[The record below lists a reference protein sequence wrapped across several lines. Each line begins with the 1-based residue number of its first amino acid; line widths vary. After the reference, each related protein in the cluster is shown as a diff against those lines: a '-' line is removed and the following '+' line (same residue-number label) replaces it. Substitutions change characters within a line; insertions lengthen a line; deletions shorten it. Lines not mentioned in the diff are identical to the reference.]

1 MLYKGDTLYVN
12 WLEDG
17 IAELVFDAPGSVNK
31 LDTATVAS
39 LGHALDVLEKQS
51 ELKGLLLRSEK
62 AAFIVG
68 ADITEFLSLFLVP
81 QEQLSQWLHFANSVF
96 NRLEDLPV
104 PTLSAINGY
113 ALGGGCE
120 CVLATDYRIAT
131 PDLRIGLPETKLGI
145 MPGFGGS
152 VRLPRLLGADSA
164 LEIIAAGKDVSAQ
177 QALSVGLVDAVVKP
191 EKLVDGALS
200 VLRQAI
206 NGDLDWKAKRAPKLE
221 PLHLSKIEA
230 TMSFTIAKGMV
241 MQTAGKHY
249 PAPITAVK
257 TIEAAATLGR
267 EEALKLENQSFVPL
281 AHTPQARALVGI
293 FLNDQYVKGLAKQQ
307 TKSVETPKQAAVLGA
322 GIMGGGIAYQSAWK
336 GVPVIMKDINDK
348 SLTLGMTEA
357 GKLLNKQLERGK
369 IDGLKLAGVIST
381 IHPTLDYAGFERVD
395 VVVEAVV
402 ENPKVKK
409 AVLAETEDKIRP
421 DTVLASNTSTIPITE
436 LASALKRPEN
446 FCGMHFFNPVH
457 RMPLVEVI
465 RGEKTSDETIAK
477 VVAWA
482 SKMGKTPIVVND
494 CPGFFVNRVLF
505 PYFAGFSQLLRDGA
519 DFRQIDKVM
528 EKQFGWPMGPAY
540 LLDVVGIDTAH
551 HAQAVM
557 AAGFPQRMA
566 KDYRDAIDALFDAGR
581 YGQKNGLGFWRYKED
596 SKGKPRKEQ
605 DEAVESL
612 LAEVSQPKR
621 EFSDEEIIARMMI
634 PMVNEVVR
642 CLEEGIIASPAEADM
657 ALVYGLGFPPFH
669 GGAFRW
675 LDTLGSAKYLDMAQQ
690 YQHLGPLYAVPDGL
704 RAKARLNEPYYPPVE
719 PARPVGDLKTA

>member
-81 QEQLSQWLHFANSVF
+81 KEQLSQWLHFANSVF

-104 PTLSAINGY
+104 PTLSAVNGY

-120 CVLATDYRIAT
+120 CVLATDYRVAT

-164 LEIIAAGKDVSAQ
+164 LEIIAAGKDVGAD
-177 QALSVGLVDAVVKP
+177 QALSIGLVDAVVKP
-191 EKLVDGALS
+191 EKLVEGALS

-206 NGDLDWKAKRAPKLE
+206 KGELDWKAKRAPKLE

-293 FLNDQYVKGLAKQQ
+293 FLNDQYVKSLAKKQSG
-307 TKSVETPKQAAVLGA
+307 TVETPKQAAVLGA

-357 GKLLNKQLERGK
+357 AKLLNKQLERGK
-369 IDGLKLAGVIST
+369 INGLKMAGVIST

-421 DTVLASNTSTIPITE
+421 DTVLASNTSTIPISE

-465 RGEKTSDETIAK
+465 RGEKTSDDTIAK

-566 KDYRDAIDALFDAGR
+566 KDYRDAIDALFEAGR

-596 SKGKPRKEQ
+596 SKGKPRKER
-605 DEAVESL
+605 DETVESL
-612 LAEVSQPKR
+612 LADVSQPKR

-642 CLEEGIIASPAEADM
+642 CLEEGVIASPAEADM

-690 YQHLGPLYAVPDGL
+690 YEHLGPLYAVPDGL

>member
-1 MLYKGDTLYVN
+1 MLYKGDTLYLD

-39 LGHALDVLEKQS
+39 LGEAIGVLEQQS
-51 ELKGLLLRSEK
+51 DLKGLLLRSNK

-81 QEQLSQWLHFANSVF
+81 EEQLSQWLHFANSVF

-104 PTLSAINGY
+104 PTIAAVNGY

-120 CVLATDYRIAT
+120 CVLATDYRLAT

-152 VRLPRLLGADSA
+152 VRMPRMLGADSA
-164 LEIIAAGKDVSAQ
+164 LEIIAAGKDVGAD
-177 QALSVGLVDAVVKP
+177 QALKIGLVDGVVKA
-191 EKLVDGALS
+191 EKLVEGAMAI
-200 VLRQAI
+200 LRQAI
-206 NGDLDWKAKRAPKLE
+206 NGDLDWKAKRQPKLE
-221 PLHLSKIEA
+221 PLKLSKIEV

-241 MQTAGKHY
+241 AQTAGKHY

-257 TIEAAATLGR
+257 TIEAAARFGR
-267 EEALKLENQSFVPL
+267 EEALNLENKSFVPL
-281 AHTPQARALVGI
+281 AHTNEARALVGI
-293 FLNDQYVKGLAKQQ
+293 FLNDQYVKGKAKKL
-307 TKSVETPKQAAVLGA
+307 TKDVETPKQAAVLGA

-336 GVPVIMKDINDK
+336 GVPVVMKDINDK

-357 GKLLNKQLERGK
+357 AKLLNKQLERGK

-381 IHPTLDYAGFERVD
+381 IHPTLDYAGFDRVD

-409 AVLAETEDKIRP
+409 PCWQKPSRKYARIPCWRLTLQPFLSANWPTRWNVRK
-421 DTVLASNTSTIPITE
+421 TSAGCTSLTRCTGCRWWK
-436 LASALKRPEN
+436 LFAAKS
-446 FCGMHFFNPVH
+446 
-457 RMPLVEVI
+457 
-465 RGEKTSDETIAK
+465 SDETIAK

-519 DFRQIDKVM
+519 DFRKIDKVM

-557 AAGFPQRMA
+557 TAGFPQRMQ
-566 KDYRDAIDALFDAGR
+566 KDYRDAIDALFDANR
-581 YGQKNGLGFWRYKED
+581 FGQKNGLGFWRYKED
-596 SKGKPRKEQ
+596 SKGKPKKEE
-605 DEAVESL
+605 DAVVDDL
-612 LAEVSQPKR
+612 LAEVSHAKR
-621 EFSDEEIIARMMI
+621 DFSEEEIIARMMI

-642 CLEEGIIASPAEADM
+642 CLEEGIIATPAEADM

-690 YQHLGPLYAVPDGL
+690 YQHLGPMYEVPEGL
-704 RAKARLNEPYYPPVE
+704 RNKARHNEPYYPRLSQPVRL
-719 PARPVGDLKTA
+719 AT

>member
-104 PTLSAINGY
+104 PTLSAVNGY

-120 CVLATDYRIAT
+120 CVLATDYRVAT

-164 LEIIAAGKDVSAQ
+164 LEIIAAGKYVGAD
-177 QALSVGLVDAVVKP
+177 QALSIGLVDAVVKP
-191 EKLVDGALS
+191 EKLVEGALS

-206 NGDLDWKAKRAPKLE
+206 KGELDWKAKRAPKLE

-293 FLNDQYVKGLAKQQ
+293 FLNDQYVKSLAKKQSG
-307 TKSVETPKQAAVLGA
+307 TVETPKQAAVLGA

-357 GKLLNKQLERGK
+357 AKLLNKQLERGK
-369 IDGLKLAGVIST
+369 INGLKMAGVIST

-421 DTVLASNTSTIPITE
+421 DTVLASNTSTIPISE

-465 RGEKTSDETIAK
+465 RGEKTSDDTIAK

-566 KDYRDAIDALFDAGR
+566 KDYRDAIDALFEAGR

-612 LAEVSQPKR
+612 LADVSQTKR

-642 CLEEGIIASPAEADM
+642 CLEEGVIASPAEADM

-690 YQHLGPLYAVPDGL
+690 YEHLGPLYAVPDGL

>member
-1 MLYKGDTLYVN
+1 MLYKGDTLYLD

-39 LGHALDVLEKQS
+39 LGEAIGVLEQQS
-51 ELKGLLLRSEK
+51 DLKGLLLRSNK

-81 QEQLSQWLHFANSVF
+81 EEQLSQWLHFANSVF

-104 PTLSAINGY
+104 PTIAAVNGY

-120 CVLATDYRIAT
+120 CVLATDYRLAT

-152 VRLPRLLGADSA
+152 VRMPRMLGADSA
-164 LEIIAAGKDVSAQ
+164 LEIIAAGKDVGAD
-177 QALSVGLVDAVVKP
+177 QALKIGLVDGVVKA
-191 EKLVDGALS
+191 EKLVEGAKA

-206 NGDLDWKAKRAPKLE
+206 NGDLDWKAKRQPKLE
-221 PLHLSKIEA
+221 
-230 TMSFTIAKGMV
+230 
-241 MQTAGKHY
+241 
-249 PAPITAVK
+249 
-257 TIEAAATLGR
+257 
-267 EEALKLENQSFVPL
+267 
-281 AHTPQARALVGI
+281 
-293 FLNDQYVKGLAKQQ
+293 
-307 TKSVETPKQAAVLGA
+307 
-322 GIMGGGIAYQSAWK
+322 
-336 GVPVIMKDINDK
+336 
-348 SLTLGMTEA
+348 
-357 GKLLNKQLERGK
+357 
-369 IDGLKLAGVIST
+369 
-381 IHPTLDYAGFERVD
+381 
-395 VVVEAVV
+395 
-402 ENPKVKK
+402 
-409 AVLAETEDKIRP
+409 
-421 DTVLASNTSTIPITE
+421 
-436 LASALKRPEN
+436 RPEN

-457 RMPLVEVI
+457 RMPLVEII
-465 RGEKTSDETIAK
+465 RGEKSSDETIAK

-519 DFRQIDKVM
+519 DFRKIDKVM

-557 AAGFPQRMA
+557 AAGFPQRMQ
-566 KDYRDAIDALFDAGR
+566 KDYRDAIDALFDANR
-581 YGQKNGLGFWRYKED
+581 FGQKNGLGFWRYKED
-596 SKGKPRKEQ
+596 SKGKPKKEE
-605 DEAVESL
+605 DAAVEDL

-621 EFSDEEIIARMMI
+621 DFSEEEIIARMMI

-642 CLEEGIIASPAEADM
+642 CLEEGIIATPAEADM

-690 YQHLGPLYAVPDGL
+690 YQHLGPLYEVPEGL
-704 RAKARLNEPYYPPVE
+704 RNKARHNEPYYPPVE

>member
-104 PTLSAINGY
+104 PTLSAVNGY

-120 CVLATDYRIAT
+120 CVLATDYRVAT

-164 LEIIAAGKDVSAQ
+164 LEIIAAGKDVGAD
-177 QALSVGLVDAVVKP
+177 QALSIGLVDAVVKP
-191 EKLVDGALS
+191 EKLVEGALS

-206 NGDLDWKAKRAPKLE
+206 KGELDWKAKRAPKLE

-293 FLNDQYVKGLAKQQ
+293 FLNDQYVKSLAKKQSG
-307 TKSVETPKQAAVLGA
+307 TVETPKQAAVLGA

-357 GKLLNKQLERGK
+357 AKLLNKQLERGK
-369 IDGLKLAGVIST
+369 INGLKMAGVIST

-421 DTVLASNTSTIPITE
+421 DTVLASNTSTIPISE

-465 RGEKTSDETIAK
+465 RGEKTSDDTIAK

-566 KDYRDAIDALFDAGR
+566 KDYRDAIDALFEAGR

-596 SKGKPRKEQ
+596 SKGKPRKER
-605 DEAVESL
+605 DETVESL
-612 LAEVSQPKR
+612 LADVSQPKR

-642 CLEEGIIASPAEADM
+642 CLEEGVIASPAEADM

-690 YQHLGPLYAVPDGL
+690 YEHLGPLYAVPDGL